1 MSLQLHNTLT
11 RRIDPFVPLTPGR
24 ATLYTCGPTIYNYAH
39 IGNFRTFL
47 FEDLL
52 RRWLEASGYDVFH
65 IMNLTDVDDR
75 TIAAAVK
82 QGVPLR
88 QHVDPFAR
96 AFEEDRDW
104 LRIRPPH
111 AQPRATEYIGP
122 MIELISGLLEKGV
135 AYKGED
141 GSVYFAIARFP
152 AYGRLSQLDRRELR
166 AGASERVSA
175 DEYAKEDARDFVL
188 WKAVKPED
196 EAVGAAWD
204 APFGRGRPGWH
215 IECSAMALELIRRKW
230 GVDVLD
236 IHAGAVDLIF
246 PHHED
251 EIAQSCAYTGREE
264 FARFWLHGEFLDV
277 GGTKMSKRYGNILT
291 VRDLREQGADAGA
304 VRHLLFNTHYR
315 QKLDWRDEALAAAR
329 EGSARLGAFRDRLEL
344 VGGEVDD
351 AEAQAAVERFRTA
364 FAGALDND
372 LNAPEALAA
381 LHVLVREGNRRLD
394 EGGRLGPGFRA
405 AWSLADEVLAVAPS
419 ARARTVAAEALAVAE
434 EDGIPV
440 RPPEVPPPDFADGE
454 GWALRWAAVRATE
467 KRARNFGEADRIR
480 DLLKEAG
487 WEIRDRRDGAIE
499 VVKRRS
505 VVGLAPSIRRAVL
518 TSVSGL
524 YGFARNAHCILSSKA
539 ESARPST
546 HPETNRTGM
555 RG

>member
-11 RRIDPFVPLTPGR
+11 RSIEPFVPLTPGR
-24 ATLYTCGPTIYNYAH
+24 VTLYTCGPTIYNYAH

-75 TIAAAVK
+75 TIDAAVK
-82 QGVPLR
+82 KGVPLR
-88 QHVDPFAR
+88 LHVDPFAR

-104 LRIRPPH
+104 LRIRPAH

-122 MIELISGLLEKGV
+122 MIELITDLLQKGV

-188 WKAVKPED
+188 WKAAKPED
-196 EAVGAAWD
+196 ETVGAAWD

-236 IHAGAVDLIF
+236 IHAGGVDLIF

-315 QKLDWRDEALAAAR
+315 QKLDWRDEALVAAR

-344 VGGEVDD
+344 AGGEVDD
-351 AEAQAAVERFRTA
+351 PEAAAAADRFRDG

-381 LHVLVREGNRRLD
+381 LHVLVREGNRLLD
-394 EGGRLGPGFRA
+394 DGRRLGPSFRA
-405 AWSLADEVLAVAPS
+405 AWTLADEVLAVAPT

-440 RPPEVPPPDFADGE
+440 RPPEVPPPDANDGE
-454 GWALRWAAVRATE
+454 AWALRWAAVRAAE

-487 WEIRDRRDGAIE
+487 WEVRDRRDGAIE
-499 VVKRRS
+499 VVKRLR
-505 VVGLAPSIRRAVL
+505 
-518 TSVSGL
+518 
-524 YGFARNAHCILSSKA
+524 
-539 ESARPST
+539 
-546 HPETNRTGM
+546 
-555 RG
+555 